1 MRRLKTKSAGESL
14 LRRVR
19 RQRLKYI
26 VILPSLIT
34 ILNGVFGFTA
44 IIFAGKGSG
53 VIPADSKIPFFTFGS
68 TTYFAMSGYMI
79 LVAMIADMLDGRLA
93 RSVKNTSSFGGQLD
107 SLCDIISFGVA
118 PAYLMLNV
126 LENELASIGLSDETF
141 LQRFVWL
148 SAAAYISC
156 AAIRLARFNVENEED
171 ESAHMS
177 FMGLPTPAAAGVI
190 VSLIIFHQETIP
202 AFAVICAL
210 PFFALGISI
219 LMVSRIRYP
228 HILNQYLRGRKPFA
242 YLIRVL
248 LLLAIVFVMKI
259 QTALVLIF
267 CGFAANSFMKWLYLR
282 VPISRIL
289 SKLRH
294 EVNGDKD
301 QLVPAAQHS
310 GLVAGGETKI
320 DEQDNSGAESVS
332 E

>member
-1 MRRLKTKSAGESL
+1 
-14 LRRVR
+14 
-19 RQRLKYI
+19 LKYI
-26 VILPSLIT
+26 TILPSLIT

-44 IIFAGKGSG
+44 IIFASKGSTALS
-53 VIPADSKIPFFTFGS
+53 ADSKIPFFTFGS

-93 RSVKNTSSFGGQLD
+93 RRVQSTSSFGGQLD

-118 PAYLMLNV
+118 PAFLMLNV
-126 LENELASIGLSDETF
+126 LEYEVASIGLADERF
-141 LQRFVWL
+141 LQRFIWL

-190 VSLIIFHQETIP
+190 VSLVIFHQETISTL
-202 AFAVICAL
+202 AIICAL

-248 LLLAIVFVMKI
+248 LLLAFVWWNI
-259 QTALVLIF
+259 QVALVVIF
-267 CGFAANSFMKWLYLR
+267 CGFAANSFVKWLYFS
-282 VPISRIL
+282 VPVSRSIA
-289 SKLRH
+289 KLRH
-294 EVNGDKD
+294 KVSRNNDN
-301 QLVPAAQHS
+301 LVPAAQHS
-310 GLVAGGETKI
+310 ASMAIDHAKIEEQDDSAGGPAHK
-320 DEQDNSGAESVS
+320 
-332 E
+332 

>member
-1 MRRLKTKSAGESL
+1 M
-14 LRRVR
+14 
-19 RQRLKYI
+19 KYI

-34 ILNGVFGFTA
+34 ILNGVFGFAA
-44 IIFAGKGSG
+44 IIFAGKGAG
-53 VIPADSKIPFFTFGS
+53 IITDDSKIPFFTFGS
-68 TTYFAMSGYMI
+68 TTYFAMSGYMV

-93 RSVKNTSSFGGQLD
+93 RRVKSTSSFGGQLD

-126 LENELASIGLSDETF
+126 LENELAAIGLSEETF

-202 AFAVICAL
+202 AFAIICTL

-294 EVNGDKD
+294 EVGDDKD

-320 DEQDNSGAESVS
+320 DEQGNSGGESVS
-332 E
+332 K

>member
-1 MRRLKTKSAGESL
+1 MLSSKTDAAKKSL

-26 VILPSLIT
+26 AILPSLVT

-53 VIPADSKIPFFTFGS
+53 TIPVDSKIPFFTFGS

-79 LVAMIADMLDGRLA
+79 LVAMVADMLDGRLA
-93 RSVKNTSSFGGQLD
+93 RRVKSTSSFGGQLD

-190 VSLIIFHQETIP
+190 VSLVIFHQETISTL
-202 AFAVICAL
+202 AIICAL

-228 HILNQYLRGRKPFA
+228 HILNQYLRGKKPFS

-248 LLLAIVFVMKI
+248 LLLAFVWWNI
-259 QTALVLIF
+259 QVAMVVIF
-267 CGFAANSFMKWLYLR
+267 CGFAANSFMKWLYFR
-282 VPISRIL
+282 VPISRSIA
-289 SKLRH
+289 KLRH
-294 EVNGDKD
+294 KASHNNDN
-301 QLVPAAQHS
+301 LIPAAQHS
-310 GLVAGGETKI
+310 ASMAIDQAKI
-320 DEQDNSGAESVS
+320 DEQHDIAGGSVHK
-332 E
+332 